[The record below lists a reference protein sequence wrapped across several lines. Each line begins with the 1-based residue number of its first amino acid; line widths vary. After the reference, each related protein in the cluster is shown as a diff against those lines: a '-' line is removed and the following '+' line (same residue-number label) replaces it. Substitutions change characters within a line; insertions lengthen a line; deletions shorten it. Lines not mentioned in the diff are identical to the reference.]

1 MQKKAD
7 TSMLRR
13 LRVVA
18 VVLGA
23 LCFVAVV
30 VQLYRI
36 QIIGYEEYQQKAV
49 SQQTRDK
56 ILYPKRGTIYDTNM
70 RPLAISADTQLV
82 SLEAVNIDSDAQGEA
97 IIKALSEILELDPDF
112 VRQKVESR
120 GTYTIIKRGVEEEV
134 ADQIR
139 AFIKEYNA
147 AETAKQT
154 ASKEAGGDYKAEKIE
169 STIFLTPDA
178 TRYYPYGN
186 FLSHVLG
193 FVGTDQQGL
202 DGIEKTYDNVLTGT
216 PGRVVTAANARGDSM
231 AEEYEMQHDPVDG
244 HNLVLTIDEVLQRV
258 MEKNLEIAYN
268 DNKVQVR
275 ATGIILD
282 VNTGGILAM
291 GSYPDYNPNA
301 PFTLTNTALA
311 EEIAQIEDDVERA
324 AALSDARYAQWRNAA
339 ISDTYYAGSTFKII
353 PAAISLEENAVSLH
367 SHFYCSGGKM
377 VEGWEEPIKCWYYPR
392 AHGDQTLMEAIQHS
406 CNPAFI
412 EIGQAIGWTNMAKYH
427 SAFGLDVKTGI
438 DLPGEASGNWFLGR
452 PNLVDLATGSFG
464 QNFPITPL
472 QLITAVGAVA
482 NGGTLLR
489 PHVVKEVRDGQGN
502 VIESYSRE
510 EVRQVIS
517 AETSALMNEI
527 LESVVTIGTGK
538 NAYTAGY
545 RVAGK
550 TGTTEKIGI
559 GGKDKRISSFIAY
572 APADNPQIAVLI
584 LLDEP
589 TVMPVTG
596 GLTVAP
602 VVRRVMEEI
611 LPYLDVEAHYN
622 EGELTTVDVTVPDLA
637 GLTKAEADEA
647 LKAAG
652 LSARTEGAGD
662 TVTDQVPAAGAVVA
676 DTAKVILFMGGTA
689 PESVI
694 TMPDLS
700 GMTLEKAKSTLS
712 SIGLFYRVTGLI
724 NTTEGRIV
732 VTRQSAEKDTQV
744 TYGTVITIEL
754 SDLDQQVT

>member
-13 LRVVA
+13 LRFVA

-23 LCFVAVV
+23 LCFVAVA

-36 QIIGYEEYQQKAV
+36 QIIKYEYYQQKAV

-56 ILYPKRGTIYDTNM
+56 ILYPKRGTIYDANM

-82 SLEAVNIDSDAQGEA
+82 SLEAAKIENPAQGEA
-97 IIKALSEILELDPDF
+97 IALALSDILDLDLEF
-112 VRQKVESR
+112 VRGHVAAQKS
-120 GTYTIIKRGVEEEV
+120 YAIIKRGVEEEV
-134 ADQIR
+134 ADLIR

-147 AETAKQT
+147 NENAKQK
-154 ASKEAGGDYKAEKIE
+154 ASKGSANPYKADLIDSIYLE
-169 STIFLTPDA
+169 PDA

-193 FVGTDQQGL
+193 FVGIDQQGL
-202 DGIEKTYDNVLTGT
+202 DGVEKIYDSVLTGT
-216 PGRVVTAANARGDSM
+216 PGRVVTAANAHGDSM
-231 AEEYEMQHDPVDG
+231 AEEYEMQHDPVNG
-244 HNLVLTIDEVLQRV
+244 YNLVLTVDEVLQRLL
-258 MEKNLEIAYN
+258 EKNLEIAYN
-268 DNKVQVR
+268 DNKVQAR
-275 ATGIILD
+275 ATGIVMD

-301 PFTLTNTALA
+301 PFTLTDTALA
-311 EEIAQIEDDVERA
+311 EEIALILDADERS
-324 AALSDARYAQWRNAA
+324 AALSAARYAQWRNAA

-353 PAAISLEENAVSLH
+353 PAAIGLEESAVTLN
-367 SHFYCSGGKM
+367 SHFFCSGAKM
-377 VEGWEEPIKCWYYPR
+377 VEGWDEPIKCWRHPR
-392 AHGDQTLMEAIQHS
+392 THGDQTLMQAIQNS

-412 EIGQAIGWTNMAKYH
+412 EIGQAIGWNTMVEYH

-438 DLPGEASGNWFLGR
+438 DLPGEASGNWFPGR

-472 QLITAVGAVA
+472 QLVTAVSAVA

-489 PHVVKEVRDGQGN
+489 PHVVKEIRDGTS
-502 VIESYSRE
+502 ILESFGRE

-517 AETSALMNEI
+517 AETSSLMNEI

-589 TVMPVTG
+589 TVQPVTG

-602 VVRRVMEEI
+602 VVRRFMEEA

-622 EGELTTVDVTVPDLA
+622 EGELTTLDVTVPDLS
-637 GLTKAEADEA
+637 GLTKAEADEVLA
-647 LKAAG
+647 QAG
-652 LSARTEGAGD
+652 LGARTEGAGD

-676 DTAKVILFMGGTA
+676 DTAKVILYMGGTA

-700 GMTLEKAKSTLS
+700 GMTLEKAKSTLN

-732 VTRQSAEKDTQV
+732 VTRQSAEKDSQV
-744 TYGTVITIEL
+744 THGTVVTIEL